1 MSGNLLF
8 VASTAGH
15 IRNFHLPYLRALKE
29 KGWRIHGAWAG
40 DTGSVDA
47 VERVIGLPLE
57 KKMTAPGNFKAAAIL
72 RREIRAQGYDAVIV
86 HTSLAAFFTRLAV
99 LGMRKRPVVVNMVHG
114 YLFDDGTSPLKRA
127 ILLGAEK
134 LTAGVTDLLLT
145 MNRWDYDTAVKH
157 RLGKQIEFIPGVG
170 VDFDKLERQCAE
182 ETAAL
187 RSQFG
192 IGQDAFVMV
201 YPAEFSARKSQSVLL
216 RALSQLPE
224 NAVLVLPGSG
234 ALLESCKGLAK
245 ELGVEHRVVFPGYVK
260 QMGPWYRAADCTL
273 SASRSEGL
281 PFNIMEAMHFG
292 LCVVASDVKGHSD
305 LICHGESGFLY
316 PYGDASACAARV
328 RQLMEQPQLARGMGQ
343 RAKECVENFGLERVL
358 PQVMEQYEAALG
370 ENGRNKSI

>member
-15 IRNFHLPYLRALKE
+15 IRSFHLPYLRALQE

-40 DTGSVDA
+40 DTEAVDA

-72 RREIRAQGYDAVIV
+72 RREIRTQGYDAVIV

-99 LGMRKRPVVVNMVHG
+99 LGMRKRPMVVNMVHG

-127 ILLGAEK
+127 ILLGAER

-157 RLGKQIEFIPGVG
+157 RLGRKIGFIPGVG
-170 VDFDKLERQCAE
+170 VDFDKLERQCTGE
-182 ETAAL
+182 DGAL

-201 YPAEFSARKSQSVLL
+201 YPAEFSPRKSQSVLL

-224 NAVLVLPGSG
+224 SAVLVLPGSG
-234 ALLESCKGLAK
+234 ALLEQCKELAK
-245 ELGVEHRVVFPGYVK
+245 ELGVEHRVVFPGYVT
-260 QMGPWYRAADCTL
+260 QMGPWYRAADCAL

-316 PYGDASACAARV
+316 PYGDASACAARL
-328 RQLMEQPQLARGMGQ
+328 RQLMEQPQLARQMGQ
-343 RAKECVENFGLERVL
+343 RAKERAEDFGLERVL
-358 PQVMEQYEAALG
+358 PQVMEQYESALG
-370 ENGRNKSI
+370 EMSH